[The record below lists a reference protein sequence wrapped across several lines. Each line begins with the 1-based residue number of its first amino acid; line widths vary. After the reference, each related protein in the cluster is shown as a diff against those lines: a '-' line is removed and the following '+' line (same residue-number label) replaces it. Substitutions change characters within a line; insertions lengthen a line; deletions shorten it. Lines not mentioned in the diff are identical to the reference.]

1 MGFQTLNH
9 SLTTVAEAL
18 SSGAGY
24 ILQDDFFFL
33 VERLNNK
40 IWLPQNMKQNNNDQY
55 VNRGRV
61 VCRVWWIKP
70 PALGGGVSLLSVL
83 ATWEYIVTRCFTW
96 CKRVIRWT
104 TTAADYGR
112 LNKKIGH
119 LGLSDDCT
127 TIKKFALSSVT
138 NFYRISR
145 WEST

>member
-61 VCRVWWIKP
+61 VCRVW
-70 PALGGGVSLLSVL
+70 
-83 ATWEYIVTRCFTW
+83 
-96 CKRVIRWT
+96 
-104 TTAADYGR
+104 
-112 LNKKIGH
+112 
-119 LGLSDDCT
+119 
-127 TIKKFALSSVT
+127 
-138 NFYRISR
+138 
-145 WEST
+145 